1 MRANLG
7 ERCFRPSAEAL
18 ELFLGGARIRGRR
31 RGQRVHA
38 LVQPEQHQVEIV
50 EPRVV
55 RLRGALGCERGD
67 SRGELVQLRGSDN
80 ARGGAGDCGL
90 DPGDGGLQVAA
101 EADELA
107 VRLGRRGRRRRDRGC
122 ERVDALDQ
130 DVEATRV
137 TSVLLRVVLRRRE
150 HASPCVPSTRAV
162 RSPAGGRTCSLKG
175 YRSSGHAPRS
185 PFSGT

>member
-7 ERCFRPSAEAL
+7 ERRFRMSTEAL
-18 ELFLGGARIRGRR
+18 ELFLGGSRLRAC

-38 LVQPEQHQVEIV
+38 PVQPEEHQLQIV

-67 SRGELVQLRGSDN
+67 SRSELVQLRGSDA
-80 ARGGAGDCGL
+80 ARRGAGDSGL

-107 VRLGRRGRRRRDRGC
+107 VRLRSRGRRRRDRGR
-122 ERVDALDQ
+122 ERVDALGQ
-130 DVEATRV
+130 DVEAARV
-137 TSVLLRVVLRRRE
+137 TSLLLRVV
-150 HASPCVPSTRAV
+150 T
-162 RSPAGGRTCSLKG
+162 
-175 YRSSGHAPRS
+175 
-185 PFSGT
+185 